1 MNGGTN
7 SQRVESFPEPVVAL
21 LRAVRDALDLPLPG
35 LTDADE
41 RAYARLL
48 AQRARDARVILA
60 GVLDDG
66 HEAGGAAVSLRAWM
80 DREPV
85 TYTPWIED
93 GGAR

>member
-1 MNGGTN
+1 MKGRIN
-7 SQRVESFPEPVVAL
+7 SQRVGSFPEPVVAL
-21 LRAVRDALDLPLPG
+21 LRAVHDALDLPLPG

-85 TYTPWIED
+85 TYTPWIKD

>member
-1 MNGGTN
+1 MSGHT
-7 SQRVESFPEPVVAL
+7 SSLRVDSFPGPVVAL
-21 LRAVRDALDLPLPG
+21 LRAVHDALDLALPG

-80 DREPV
+80 DREPA
-85 TYTPWIED
+85 TYTPWTKG

>member
-1 MNGGTN
+1 MNGRTN
-7 SQRVESFPEPVVAL
+7 SHRVGSFPEPVVAL
-21 LRAVRDALDLPLPG
+21 LRAVHDALDLPLPG

-41 RAYARLL
+41 RTYARLL

-85 TYTPWIED
+85 TYTPWSED